1 MDLSLLTGKSAL
13 GGAANSAT
21 SAERKEAIKQQVSSE
36 LAMANAQQ
44 LITKATEKCYTKC
57 IPAPG
62 ASLSGKEQT
71 CLTRCME
78 RYFEAFNIV
87 SSTYVRRVGNERAA
101 GAVAEAGL

>member
-1 MDLSLLTGKSAL
+1 
-13 GGAANSAT
+13 
-21 SAERKEAIKQQVSSE
+21 
-36 LAMANAQQ
+36 MANAQQ

-62 ASLSGKEQT
+62 STLSAKEQT

-87 SSTYVRRVGNERAA
+87 SSTYVRRVSSERAA
-101 GAVAEAGL
+101 GNVAEAQV

>member
-1 MDLSLLTGKSAL
+1 MDLSSLTGKSGAT
-13 GGAANSAT
+13 GGAT

-44 LITKATEKCYTKC
+44 LITKATEKCYLKC

>member
-1 MDLSLLTGKSAL
+1 MSLYTGLRMLTPHLQPVYSTLLRMLACSA
-13 GGAANSAT
+13 
-21 SAERKEAIKQQVSSE
+21 SE

-44 LITKATEKCYTKC
+44 LITKATEKCYLKC
-57 IPAPG
+57 VTAPST
-62 ASLSGKEQT
+62 SLSSKEQT

-87 SSTYVRRVGNERAA
+87 SSTYVRRVSSERAA

>member
-1 MDLSLLTGKSAL
+1 MDLSSLTGKSAA
-13 GGAANSAT
+13 GSGAT

-44 LITKATEKCYTKC
+44 LITKATEKCYLKC

-87 SSTYVRRVGNERAA
+87 SSTYVRRVGNERTA

>member
-1 MDLSLLTGKSAL
+1 MDLSSLTGKSAAA
-13 GGAANSAT
+13 GGAT

-44 LITKATEKCYTKC
+44 LITKATEKCYSKC

-87 SSTYVRRVGNERAA
+87 SSTYVRRVSNERAA

>member
-1 MDLSLLTGKSAL
+1 MELLKVIPYSAVILTLSFLFFICY
-13 GGAANSAT
+13 
-21 SAERKEAIKQQVSSE
+21 RSSE